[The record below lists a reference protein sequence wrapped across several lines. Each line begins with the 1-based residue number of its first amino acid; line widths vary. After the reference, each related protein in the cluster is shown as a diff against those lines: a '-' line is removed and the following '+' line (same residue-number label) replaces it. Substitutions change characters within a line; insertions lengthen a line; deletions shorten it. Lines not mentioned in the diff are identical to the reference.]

1 MSANDKA
8 SPAPATMIDEELLDA
23 GLTLINAAANLDAD
37 EVGRLLKEDAPV
49 WFQDELG
56 WSALH
61 YAAEREDSA
70 MVKTL
75 LANGAVWN
83 AVDNQGN
90 TAACVALSLN
100 APRIYGLIT
109 SHGIRSEFLLSFMG
123 DRSDENG
130 STLVL
135 KDAEEDTLAGNT
147 DLFLKS
153 KLTYETDVNG
163 QARVLDEEGNG
174 VMMGWE
180 TGVRLC
186 FISPVLRP
194 GLTHRWTHRSW
205 RRPSPA

>member
-1 MSANDKA
+1 
-8 SPAPATMIDEELLDA
+8 MIDEELLDA